1 MKQVH
6 EYLDPGKEM
15 KFENE
20 LGHRV
25 WGGGGAESSS
35 AQSKPQSK
43 RSTANSNGEKSGSK
57 RSRGG
62 HGVDARVRLYGQ
74 IAQDSSFGSTG
85 RYKERGRR
93 GQVSEGLTRKSGPET

>member
-25 WGGGGAESSS
+25 WGGGAESKAAQHRASLRAKGAQPTATAESQAAS
-35 AQSKPQSK
+35 AAAEAMGWMPVCDSTG
-43 RSTANSNGEKSGSK
+43 RSPRTLLSA
-57 RSRGG
+57 
-62 HGVDARVRLYGQ
+62 A
-74 IAQDSSFGSTG
+74 TG

-93 GQVSEGLTRKSGPET
+93 GQVSKG

>member
-25 WGGGGAESSS
+25 WGDGG
-35 AQSKPQSK
+35 
-43 RSTANSNGEKSGSK
+43 
-57 RSRGG
+57 
-62 HGVDARVRLYGQ
+62 
-74 IAQDSSFGSTG
+74 
-85 RYKERGRR
+85 
-93 GQVSEGLTRKSGPET
+93 

>member
-25 WGGGGAESSS
+25 WGEGGSERAAQHRASLRARGAQPTATAESQAAS
-35 AQSKPQSK
+35 AAAEAMGWMP
-43 RSTANSNGEKSGSK
+43 
-57 RSRGG
+57 
-62 HGVDARVRLYGQ
+62 VCD
-74 IAQDSSFGSTG
+74 STG
-85 RYKERGRR
+85 RSPRTLLSAALVRYKERGRR
-93 GQVSEGLTRKSGPET
+93 WQVSKG

>member
-25 WGGGGAESSS
+25 WGGGGGRRAAQHRASLRAKGAQPTATAESQAAS
-35 AQSKPQSK
+35 AAAEAMGWMP
-43 RSTANSNGEKSGSK
+43 
-57 RSRGG
+57 
-62 HGVDARVRLYGQ
+62 VCD
-74 IAQDSSFGSTG
+74 STG
-85 RYKERGRR
+85 RSPRTLLSAALVGTR
-93 GQVSEGLTRKSGPET
+93 SEGGEGKSRRVDKEIWA

>member
-25 WGGGGAESSS
+25 WGEGG
-35 AQSKPQSK
+35 
-43 RSTANSNGEKSGSK
+43 
-57 RSRGG
+57 
-62 HGVDARVRLYGQ
+62 
-74 IAQDSSFGSTG
+74 
-85 RYKERGRR
+85 
-93 GQVSEGLTRKSGPET
+93 